1 MYVCVTQTC
10 KMNFDE
16 QFDKK
21 SGQPSHGFT
30 IIRHAK
36 RQCVRADAFPEI
48 MEMNG
53 EFNKTVKQ
61 TTAQTHFFNRENQ
74 NNAYK
79 YVSPHDIEYVQK
91 LIQKTPIANFDMNRN
106 QNVDKYRDSIEPVT
120 RKYEETFMSE
130 PTGDQRACCME
141 EVCEGRCIP
150 QSPEKFVLREFL
162 LPSQLKL
169 YEETKRYPIQRSPC
183 ILCKRLQIA
192 RMVVSARAA
201 GTGMKDDCLVQDY
214 YNFVNIP
221 GEYDL
226 KDCLLS
232 KRTVW
237 EGLVSPVVLHVRNA
251 YKFHLLNGR
260 KTYKQWKMPFL
271 TPLPGYSSGTTPSS
285 TQTC

>member
-1 MYVCVTQTC
+1 
-10 KMNFDE
+10 MNFDE
-16 QFDKK
+16 QFDQQIQ
-21 SGQPSHGFT
+21 QPQHGFLIT
-30 IIRHAK
+30 RKAK
-36 RQCVRADAFPEI
+36 RQRVNAETYPEI
-48 MEMNG
+48 MDMQG
-53 EFNKTVKQ
+53 DFNKTVK
-61 TTAQTHFFNRENQ
+61 TTVPQAHFFNRENQ

-79 YVSPHDIEYVQK
+79 YVSPHDISFVQK
-91 LIQKTPIANFDMNRN
+91 QLHKTPIANFDMNKN
-106 QNVDKYRDSIEPVT
+106 QRVDKYRDAIEPVT
-120 RKYEETFMSE
+120 RKYEETFMAE
-130 PTGDQRACCME
+130 PVGDQRQCAME
-141 EVCEGRCIP
+141 EACEGRFIP
-150 QSPEKFVLREFL
+150 QSPEKFILREFL

-251 YKFHLLNGR
+251 YKFELKNGK
-260 KTYKQWKMPFL
+260 KTYTQWRMPFL
-271 TPLPGYSSGTTPSS
+271 THLPRSSLGTTLSS
-285 TQTC
+285 TQVC

>member
-1 MYVCVTQTC
+1 
-10 KMNFDE
+10 MNFDE
-16 QFDKK
+16 QFEKHLAV
-21 SGQPSHGFT
+21 PSHGFQ
-30 IIRHAK
+30 IIRKAK
-36 RQCVRADAFPEI
+36 RQRVTAETYPEI
-48 MEMNG
+48 MEMQG

-61 TTAQTHFFNRENQ
+61 TVPQTHFFNRDNQ
-74 NNAYK
+74 NNSYK
-79 YVSPHDIEYVQK
+79 YVSPHDIEFVQK
-91 LIQKTPIANFDMNRN
+91 QIQKTPIANFDMNKN
-106 QNVDKYRDSIEPVT
+106 QRVDKYRDAIEPVT
-120 RKYEETFMSE
+120 RKYEEEFMCE

-141 EVCEGRCIP
+141 EACEGRFIP
-150 QSPEKFVLREFL
+150 QSPEKFILREFL

-192 RMVVSARAA
+192 RLVVSARAA

-251 YKFHLLNGR
+251 YKYELKNGK
-260 KTYKQWKMPFL
+260 KTYTQWKMPFL
-271 TPLPGYSSGTTPSS
+271 TSLPGHSPGTTLSS
-285 TQTC
+285 AQTC